1 MVKDE
6 PANLSGEELE
16 SAIEENSTVVVDC
29 WADWCAP
36 CKAIEPIIESLA
48 EEYGDKAFF
57 GKLDVDSEREIALDY
72 GISSIPTILFFRD
85 GKVVDRVIGAV
96 PEKQLEKKLKE
107 IIKQ

>member
-1 MVKDE
+1 MAKNK

-16 SAIEENSTVVVDC
+16 SAIEENSIVVVDC

-57 GKLDVDSEREIALDY
+57 GKLDVDSEREIALEY

-85 GKVVDRVIGAV
+85 GELSDRVIGAV
-96 PEKQLEKKLKE
+96 PEKQLEEKLTE